1 MPETTGCPLDL
12 ARSALGVDS
21 PVDVPGMG
29 RKLFFQNDQKTPC
42 ERHPSTVL
50 SSYAHGY
57 EDLLS
62 FWKPR

>member
-12 ARSALGVDS
+12 ARWALGVDA

-29 RKLFFQNDQKTPC
+29 RKLFFQDDQKTPS